1 MNRML
6 AVLAFAATA
15 CAHQST
21 LPGAAPSRLTADLD
35 TVVARFAALNGSPGL
50 GVVVVRDTQTIY
62 LKGVGYADAERR
74 VPFGPGTE
82 FYIASTTKSFTGLAA
97 AILAQRGVWDLDAP
111 VSRYLPQLRLKAPL
125 DPDSITLR
133 SLLTHTHGIAS
144 GVVDTRLAFTG
155 EYDGN
160 AELVRLL
167 AEHSARPTGRAY
179 AYSNLGYNIATL
191 AMDAVT
197 QKSWKDVLQDEIFT
211 PLKMT
216 HTTAYV
222 SHVARQTIAVPYR
235 ATPGG
240 FAVTHFGK
248 TDANMQS
255 AGGLLTTLGDMG
267 TWLELHL
274 NDGRIGGRQVVPA
287 AAVRESHRLLTPA
300 QGRGRPWQQVGYGLG
315 WQISLRGS
323 DTLFVHGGG
332 FAGYA
337 THMSFLP
344 SASAGVSVMANN
356 SEIGS
361 GIVDL
366 LAGAIYDV
374 LQGKPPVTRD
384 SMAVLASFIQKGREG
399 MAAELARRA
408 ARPQTL
414 PYPLAA
420 YVGTYRSP
428 ALGTVR
434 ISEANGRLEARFGAA
449 WSAVETY
456 DATKNQLR
464 VEPFGSGEVV
474 TVTMENDR
482 AATLTMGPL
491 VFRRVP

>member
-6 AVLAFAATA
+6 AALAFAATA
-15 CAHQST
+15 CARQT
-21 LPGAAPSRLTADLD
+21 PPPRVAPSQLAADID
-35 TVVARFAALNGSPGL
+35 TVVARFAGLNGSPGL
-50 GVVVVRDTQTIY
+50 GVVVVRDTQIIY
-62 LKGVGYADAERR
+62 LKGAGYADAERR
-74 VPFGPGTE
+74 VPFSRNTE

-97 AILAQRGVWDLDAP
+97 AILAQRGVWNLDAP
-111 VSRYLPQLRLKAPL
+111 VSRYLPELRLKAPL
-125 DPDSITLR
+125 DPDSITIR

-155 EYDGN
+155 EYDGD

-167 AEHSARPTGRAY
+167 ADHSALSTGRAY
-179 AYSNLGYNIATL
+179 AYSNLGYNVATL
-191 AMDAVT
+191 AMDAIT
-197 QKSWKDVLQDEIFT
+197 KKSWKDVLQDEIFT
-211 PLKMT
+211 PLKMA

-222 SHVARQTIAVPYR
+222 SHVARGKMAVPYR
-235 ATPGG
+235 ATPSG
-240 FAVTHFGK
+240 FAATHFGK

-274 NDGRIGGRQVVPA
+274 NDGRIDGRQVLPA
-287 AAVRESHRLLTPA
+287 SAVRESHKVLTSA
-300 QGRGRPWQQVGYGLG
+300 QGRGRPWQQFGYGLG

-366 LAGAIYDV
+366 LASAIYDV

-384 SMAVLASFIQKGREG
+384 SMAALASFIQQRREG

-420 YVGTYRSP
+420 YVGTYRNP
-428 ALGTVR
+428 TLGTVQ
-434 ISEANGRLEARFGAA
+434 ISEANGRLEAHFGAA

-474 TVTMENDR
+474 TVTMQGDR
-482 AATLTMGPL
+482 AATLKMGPL
-491 VFRRVP
+491 LFTRLP